1 VGRIV
6 VVALLPF
13 LAFSWLMGFATFQH
27 HTHPRVIWYANEQD
41 WSFFRSQVEGTVH
54 VVFPRWIELLL
65 HNIMEH
71 TAHHIDTRV
80 PLYHLSNAQQA
91 VEEAFGT
98 ERVIAET
105 FSFAGMSRVF
115 RDCQLY
121 DYENH
126 RWLTFDGR
134 ATTESRDLVDESSCV
149 DAGATGVLY
158 TEA

>member
-1 VGRIV
+1 MM
-6 VVALLPF
+6 PF
-13 LAFSWLMGFATFQH
+13 LSFAWLMGFATFQH
-27 HTHPRVIWYANEQD
+27 HTHPRVIWYSNEED

-91 VEEAFGT
+91 VEVAFGP
-98 ERVIAET
+98 EHVIAER

-115 RDCQLY
+115 RECQLY
-121 DYENH
+121 DYDGH
-126 RWLTFDGR
+126 QWLTFEAR
-134 ATTESRDLVDESSCV
+134 PTTPQRDLAEEYRE
-149 DAGATGVLY
+149 L
-158 TEA
+158 